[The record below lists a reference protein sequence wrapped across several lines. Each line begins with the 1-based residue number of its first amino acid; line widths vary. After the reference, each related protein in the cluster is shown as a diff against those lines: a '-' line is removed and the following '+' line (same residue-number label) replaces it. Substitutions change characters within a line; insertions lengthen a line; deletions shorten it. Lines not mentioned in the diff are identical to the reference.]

1 MASMDHKAIIEFKEK
16 IMRGTKILECYS
28 TMQKIKVGRYYALN
42 ISVSGVCVASE
53 HLLHARAA
61 VLQTE
66 TSEDDIEDAIERV
79 LTQRKVREKLERQVA
94 GLELIKS
101 KEQEELARQRKTFHD
116 HKYSGDLSLN
126 K

>member
-1 MASMDHKAIIEFKEK
+1 
-16 IMRGTKILECYS
+16 MRGE
-28 TMQKIKVGRYYALN
+28 
-42 ISVSGVCVASE
+42 
-53 HLLHARAA
+53 RAPA
-61 VLQTE
+61 ADTCCVLQTE